1 MMHFRDKKRYCK
13 VIRAMIKERE
23 TRGRIYI
30 IRKAEVKL
38 TENHQQHE
46 MIKSNMTM
54 ICKES
59 ERVVDDYLG

>member
-54 ICKES
+54 IC
-59 ERVVDDYLG
+59 